1 MHYHDTVVPEPEP
14 ISQQNVAKNLRF
26 LRIAHAM
33 SQEEV
38 CKEIGVSRS
47 QYSSLENG
55 TKEATFPQLYAL
67 SLLYH
72 ISFEY
77 LLSFDLSLEAT
88 CLLQEKISTIDSR
101 RFLESFLTLSSK
113 NRFRIIRELYHATA
127 AKDPANDPKGEPK

>member
-14 ISQQNVAKNLRF
+14 ISQQYVSKNLRF
-26 LRIAHAM
+26 LRIAHTM

-38 CKEIGVSRS
+38 CKEVGISRP
-47 QYSSLENG
+47 QYSALENG
-55 TKEATFPQLYAL
+55 IKEITFPQLYAL

-88 CLLQEKISTIDSR
+88 CLLKKKIGNIESR
-101 RFLESFLTLSSK
+101 KFLEGFLSLSSR
-113 NRFRIIRELYHATA
+113 NRLRIAQELR
-127 AKDPANDPKGEPK
+127 KEDANEI

>member
-1 MHYHDTVVPEPEP
+1 MHYHDAVVPEPEP
-14 ISQQNVAKNLRF
+14 ISQQYVAKNLRF

-38 CKEIGVSRS
+38 CKEVGISRP
-47 QYSSLENG
+47 QYSVLENG
-55 TKEATFPQLYAL
+55 MKEITFPQLYTL

-88 CLLQEKISTIDSR
+88 CLLEEKIGNIESKK
-101 RFLESFLTLSSK
+101 FLEGFLSLSSQ
-113 NRFRIIRELYHATA
+113 NRLRIARELR
-127 AKDPANDPKGEPK
+127 KEELDEI